1 MNECMPIVGRRML
14 CAVTVLFLFGTQAAA
29 VKPKKK
35 KAHSGPVF
43 GTPEPIPGALR
54 GTIYRL
60 TTGSS
65 HLPDFSRLRPS
76 GVVYTTALDYILQP
90 CDDEWFGIEYEGT
103 FYVTKPGDYRFQLTA
118 DDGAQLFID
127 GKRMIDKDGVH
138 AAEAGEEIVRLEA
151 GGHKL
156 RVPYFQ
162 GPRPYVALVLEV
174 KPPGGKTRTF
184 DTDDFQP
191 PLGASG
197 ADAPESR
204 PTVRRK

>member
-1 MNECMPIVGRRML
+1 V
-14 CAVTVLFLFGTQAAA
+14 
-29 VKPKKK
+29 PK
-35 KAHSGPVF
+35 S
-43 GTPEPIPGALR
+43 
-54 GTIYRL
+54 
-60 TTGSS
+60 
-65 HLPDFSRLRPS
+65 
-76 GVVYTTALDYILQP
+76 
-90 CDDEWFGIEYEGT
+90 
-103 FYVTKPGDYRFQLTA
+103 GDYKFLLTA

-127 GKRMIDKDGVH
+127 GKRIIDKDGVH
-138 AAEAGEEIVRLEA
+138 AAETGEEIVRLEA
-151 GGHKL
+151 GGHRL